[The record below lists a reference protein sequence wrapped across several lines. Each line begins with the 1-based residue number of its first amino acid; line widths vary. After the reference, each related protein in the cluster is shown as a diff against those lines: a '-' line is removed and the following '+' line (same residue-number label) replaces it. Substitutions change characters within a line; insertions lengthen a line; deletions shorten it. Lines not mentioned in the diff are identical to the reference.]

1 VRRPLVMLV
10 NDTLHVVGRADLAS
24 VLVATL
30 GIKTVYDVLIWKSSR
45 CCRQEISEILTLHQY
60 PLRKLTFNG
69 RQDLSFSSRLRSF
82 HEYSGQS
89 DLLSHPNAL
98 YYLS

>member
-30 GIKTVYDVLIWKSSR
+30 DIKSVYDVLIWKASR
-45 CCRQEISEILTLHQY
+45 CARHELSEILTLQQC
-60 PLRKLTFNG
+60 LLQKLTFNG
-69 RQDLSFSSRLRSF
+69 R
-82 HEYSGQS
+82 
-89 DLLSHPNAL
+89 
-98 YYLS
+98 